1 MDSLSPH
8 NCTTGF
14 RKNGLY
20 FKAIIMDEKK
30 EMVNHPQHYNAGSM
44 ECIDGLVGAFGKEEV
59 AIFCKI
65 NAMKYIWRLGHKD
78 DEIQEIGK
86 IKWYL
91 DKYIELTKPPIGVR
105 FDTGEPVFEE
115 PIIVWKGNPT
125 LTEEPNMRL
134 LNKSELKQKGLTDR
148 EAENILNK

>member
-8 NCTTGF
+8 NCTNGF
-14 RKNGLY
+14 RKSGLY

-44 ECIDGLVGAFGKEEV
+44 ECIDGLVGAFGNEEV

-78 DEIQEIGK
+78 DEAQEIGK

-91 DKYIELTKPPIGVR
+91 DKYL
-105 FDTGEPVFEE
+105 
-115 PIIVWKGNPT
+115 
-125 LTEEPNMRL
+125 
-134 LNKSELKQKGLTDR
+134 ELKNSIEKRLGKDEPTYIIGGIGANGQGSVALYGKEELLQKGLTNR
-148 EAENILNK
+148 EAENMLKR

>member
-8 NCTTGF
+8 NCTNGF
-14 RKNGLY
+14 RKSGLY

-44 ECIDGLVGAFGKEEV
+44 ECIDGLVGAFGNEEV

-78 DEIQEIGK
+78 DEAQEIGK

-91 DKYIELTKPPIGVR
+91 DKYL
-105 FDTGEPVFEE
+105 
-115 PIIVWKGNPT
+115 
-125 LTEEPNMRL
+125 
-134 LNKSELKQKGLTDR
+134 ELKNSIEKRLGKDEPTYIIGGIGANGQGSVALYGKEELLQKGLTNR
-148 EAENILNK
+148 EVENILKR

>member
-1 MDSLSPH
+1 
-8 NCTTGF
+8 
-14 RKNGLY
+14 
-20 FKAIIMDEKK
+20 MDEKK

-78 DEIQEIGK
+78 DEAQEIGK

-91 DKYIELTKPPIGVR
+91 DKYL
-105 FDTGEPVFEE
+105 
-115 PIIVWKGNPT
+115 
-125 LTEEPNMRL
+125 
-134 LNKSELKQKGLTDR
+134 ELKMPPQINAVTLDGTPIWLQDKEGAPIAKELSKSDLKRLGLTDR
-148 EAENILNK
+148 EADKIINK